1 MITQEMKD
9 KGIRCKGKG
18 FNCPN
23 CKDRKECVDAEYNPL
38 DDLISSFEDAVI
50 QMNDKID
57 RLVKSFDPTL
67 ELLVKMEND
76 PKLIYYCF
84 LHDNVKSKRLK
95 KKYKKMVYKRI
106 EELKRDL

>member
-9 KGIRCKGKG
+9 KGIRCRGKG

-38 DDLISSFEDAVI
+38 DDLISAFEDTVI
-50 QMNDKID
+50 KINDKI
-57 RLVKSFDPTL
+57 K

-106 EELKRDL
+106 EELKRGL